1 LIRKTVGSTPIWQF
15 GILSGCESVSHG
27 ITGRHGGLSE
37 GPYGQLNLG
46 LHVGDDAERVV
57 ENRRRVCEALGV
69 AFDTCTFGQ
78 QVHGDALRLVTSA
91 DAGAGR
97 ARFEDGFAETDGL
110 VVREPGITIG
120 VFVADC
126 VPLVFYD
133 PETHVGAVVHAG
145 WRGTAAGIA
154 AKAVRFLSQECSV
167 RAESLLVGVGPAIG
181 PCCFQVSEEVAR
193 AVAKAAGSDAVAEVR
208 DGSWYADVAE
218 ANRRQLLAAGVK
230 QENTELSGICT
241 SCHADEFYSER
252 KLGRPTGRFG
262 AFLSLRER

>member
-1 LIRKTVGSTPIWQF
+1 M
-15 GILSGCESVSHG
+15 
-27 ITGRHGGLSE
+27 SE
-37 GPYGQLNLG
+37 GPYAELNLG
-46 LHVGDDAERVV
+46 LHVGDDAGRVV
-57 ENRRRVCEALGV
+57 ENRRRVCEALGA
-69 AFDTCTFGQ
+69 AFETCTFGQ
-78 QVHGDALRLVTSA
+78 QVHGDALRLVSPGE
-91 DAGAGR
+91 AGAGR
-97 ARFEDGFAETDGL
+97 TRFEGGFAETDGL
-110 VVREPGITIG
+110 AVREPGITIG

-133 PETHVGAVVHAG
+133 PERHVGAVVHAG

-154 AKAVRFLSQECSV
+154 AKAVRFLSQECSA
-167 RAESLLVGVGPAIG
+167 RPESLLVGIGPAIG

-193 AVAKAAGSDAVAEVR
+193 AVTQAARAEAVAEVR

-230 QENTELSGICT
+230 QESIELSGACT

>member
-1 LIRKTVGSTPIWQF
+1 MTRKTVGSTPIWQF
-15 GILSGCESVSHG
+15 GILSGCGSLCHG
-27 ITGRHGGLSE
+27 ITGRQRGVSE
-37 GPYGQLNLG
+37 GPYAQLNLG
-46 LHVGDDAERVV
+46 LHVGDDAEHVV

-69 AFDTCTFGQ
+69 EFETCTFGQ
-78 QVHGDALRLVTSA
+78 QMHGDALRLVSPG

-97 ARFEDGFAETDGL
+97 TRFEDGFAETDGL
-110 VVREPGITIG
+110 IVREPGITIG

-154 AKAVRFLSQECSV
+154 AKAVRFLAEECSA
-167 RAESLLVGVGPAIG
+167 RPETLLVGIGPAIG
-181 PCCFQVSEEVAR
+181 RCCFQVSEEVAR
-193 AVAKAAGSDAVAEVR
+193 AVGEAARSEEVAEVR

-230 QENTELSGICT
+230 QENIELSGVCT